1 MIILGEGMTTIRVV
15 VGESFLT
22 AAAGEYNR
30 RRRHSHSVPYD
41 RYALVAGRHCRQRKF
56 HVTEP
61 TFPCCEGKTDDF
73 TRHIHHC
80 CSATHVASLFD
91 VDRVE
96 LLRVARALRGL
107 TALENL
113 GNH

>member
-1 MIILGEGMTTIRVV
+1 MIVLSEGMTRIMVV
-15 VGESFLT
+15 EGESFLT
-22 AAAGEYNR
+22 AAAKEYNKR
-30 RRRHSHSVPYD
+30 RRYGHSIPYD
-41 RYALVAGRHCRQRKF
+41 YTYALVAGQLYRQRKF

-80 CSATHVASLFD
+80 CTAVHVASLFE

-113 GNH
+113 

>member
-1 MIILGEGMTTIRVV
+1 MIVLSEGMTRIMVV
-15 VGESFLT
+15 EGESFLT
-22 AAAGEYNR
+22 AAAEEYNKR
-30 RRRHSHSVPYD
+30 RRYSHSVPYD
-41 RYALVAGRHCRQRKF
+41 GKYVQITGQRYYKF

-73 TRHIHHC
+73 SRHIHHC
-80 CSATHVASLFD
+80 CSATHVANLFD
-91 VDRVE
+91 VDRVS

-113 GNH
+113 